1 MSRTITDLDHAAEV
15 AFELLARISTFDQT
29 APVPDASIID
39 QWAKML
45 LGTNLTLDELRAGVI
60 EVYRTGGDTP
70 KNKIGA
76 VMDAAREVRR
86 RANQGNVLREL
97 RALPVAPPSSGP
109 VLRAYAG
116 ADGVDCPDCGA
127 VAGDPCVSMLQG
139 TPKRIPCISRMRCV
153 DSPVDA
159 TH

>member
-1 MSRTITDLDHAAEV
+1 MRSHRMTEDEAADLAV
-15 AFELLARISTFDQT
+15 ELLMRVAAYDQT
-29 APVPDASIID
+29 APVADDVTLD
-39 QWAKML
+39 QWTDML
-45 LGTNLTLDELRAGVI
+45 IGTNLTPDELRAGVV

>member
-1 MSRTITDLDHAAEV
+1 MRSHRMTEDDAADLAV
-15 AFELLARISTFDQT
+15 ELLMRVAAYDQT
-29 APVPDASIID
+29 APLADDVTLD
-39 QWAKML
+39 QWTDML
-45 LGTNLTLDELRAGVI
+45 IGTNLTPDELRAGVV
-60 EVYRTGGDTP
+60 EVYRTGGEPP

-127 VAGDPCVSMLQG
+127 VAGDPCVNMLQG
-139 TPKRIPCISRMRCV
+139 TPKRIPCISRMGCV